1 MADLRTSD
9 ILAADWA
16 RRAREILDRNSTPEA
31 REFRKTSIGPR
42 GPRILED
49 HDLRSPDQVA
59 ADVILGRGTGRPVED
74 ILTGLTPLPGAIT
87 EARGGESGI
96 LDWVPGTG
104 LVKAG
109 VIAMPKAANI
119 LKRIARTKSDEI
131 VDMMKMVAEDVVE
144 QFRHADHVPTRDE
157 INAAVRNVTEG
168 MDNNRGIDAVRRIS
182 GDMVENT
189 MNSAARAV
197 ESGRVPSFSVKVPET
212 VDVNF
217 QALDIDPIGWQQ
229 RRTIGSY
236 EKERRR
242 ASVYNSLP
250 ENEKRAIREQA
261 LADSHNAMD
270 EAALAGITDPE
281 ELKTIRRR
289 TYTNTAD
296 NLKAKAYMATRRDE
310 NWGKLADNVQMSN
323 SETVNSI
330 QRDAYNEALRMARE
344 EGLSEYDAYRV
355 AAAAGQRAKHQA
367 MKAEGGAAR
376 EAELAQKRNEKKNL
390 RVVYS
395 MFSPEIQEE
404 IAREADAARAAAR
417 QKYIDSGI
425 DAKKAT
431 VKSADAGN
439 SAREKLTR
447 KLVKEMGFK
456 SVNDPRLQ
464 QYSVLNR
471 NGSHVLADGTASPV
485 VQTRPSSI
493 LGGALDITDNDR
505 AMQAAYD
512 AGISERPLMAA
523 DVEVPYESPAAQILS
538 AKPAPKP
545 ARLLPENEYSDADIA
560 ELLIGYGEQPTAD
573 AAFNREYA
581 EMLMKE
587 QGY

>member
-1 MADLRTSD
+1 MADLNASD

-16 RRAREILDRNSTPEA
+16 RRAREILERNRTPEA
-31 REFRKTSIGPR
+31 REFRKTSIGRR

-74 ILTGLTPLPGAIT
+74 ILTGFTPLPGAIT

-96 LDWVPGTG
+96 LDWVPGSG

-131 VDMMKMVAEDVVE
+131 VDMMTMVAEDVVE

-157 INAAVRNVTEG
+157 INAAVRNVTDG
-168 MDNNRGIDAVRRIS
+168 MDDNRGIDAVRRIS

-197 ESGRVPSFSVKVPET
+197 EAGRVPSFSVKVPET

-229 RRTIGSY
+229 RRTIGSL

-242 ASVYNSLP
+242 AAVFNSLP
-250 ENEKRAIREQA
+250 EDEKRAILEQA
-261 LADSHNAMD
+261 VADSHNAMD

-281 ELKTIRRR
+281 ALRTIRRH
-289 TYTNTAD
+289 TYVNTAG
-296 NLKAKAYMATRRDE
+296 NLKTKAYMDTRRDE

-323 SETVNSI
+323 SETANAA
-330 QRDAYNEALRMARE
+330 QRNAFNEALRMARE

-355 AAAAGQRAKHQA
+355 AAAAGQRAKRQA

-376 EAELAQKRNEKKNL
+376 EAELAQKRNEKK
-390 RVVYS
+390 
-395 MFSPEIQEE
+395 
-404 IAREADAARAAAR
+404 
-417 QKYIDSGI
+417 
-425 DAKKAT
+425 
-431 VKSADAGN
+431 
-439 SAREKLTR
+439 
-447 KLVKEMGFK
+447 
-456 SVNDPRLQ
+456 
-464 QYSVLNR
+464 
-471 NGSHVLADGTASPV
+471 
-485 VQTRPSSI
+485 
-493 LGGALDITDNDR
+493 
-505 AMQAAYD
+505 
-512 AGISERPLMAA
+512 
-523 DVEVPYESPAAQILS
+523 PYHI
-538 AKPAPKP
+538 
-545 ARLLPENEYSDADIA
+545 R
-560 ELLIGYGEQPTAD
+560 
-573 AAFNREYA
+573 
-581 EMLMKE
+581 
-587 QGY
+587 

>member
-16 RRAREILDRNSTPEA
+16 RRAREILERNRTPEA

-59 ADVILGRGTGRPVED
+59 ADIILGRGTGRPVED

-87 EARGGESGI
+87 EARGGESGV
-96 LDWVPGTG
+96 LDWVPG
-104 LVKAG
+104 AG
-109 VIAMPKAANI
+109 ALKGAVLAAPKAAAI

-157 INAAVRNVTEG
+157 INEAVRNVTDG

-197 ESGRVPSFSVKVPET
+197 EAGRVPSFSVKVPET
-212 VDVNF
+212 IDVNF

-229 RRTIGSY
+229 RRTIGAT
-236 EKERRR
+236 EKDRRR
-242 ASVYNSLP
+242 TAAYNSLS
-250 ENEKRAIREQA
+250 EDEKRAIREQA
-261 LADSHNAMD
+261 MADSHNAMD

-281 ELKTIRRR
+281 ELRTIRRH
-289 TYTNTAD
+289 TYANTTG
-296 NLKAKAYMATRRDE
+296 NLIDKAYIATRRDE
-310 NWGKLADNVQMSN
+310 NWGKLAENVQVSN
-323 SETVNSI
+323 SETANAA
-330 QRDAYNEALRMARE
+330 QRNAYNEALRMARE

-355 AAAAGQRAKHQA
+355 AAAAGQRAKRQA
-367 MKAEGGAAR
+367 MMAEGGAGR
-376 EAELAQKRNEKKNL
+376 EAELAQKRGEKKNL

-417 QKYIDSGI
+417 QKYIDSGM

-439 SAREKLTR
+439 STREKLTR
-447 KLVKEMGFK
+447 KLVKEIGFK

-471 NGSHVLADGTASPV
+471 NGNHVLADGSVAP
-485 VQTRPSSI
+485 VQTSPSSI
-493 LGGALDITDNDR
+493 LGGALDITENDR
-505 AMQAAYD
+505 MMQAAYD
-512 AGISERPLMAA
+512 AGLAENTLMAA
-523 DVEVPYESPAAQILS
+523 ERPVPYEGTASRILS
-538 AKPAPKP
+538 AQPASKP
-545 ARLLPENEYSDADIA
+545 ARLLPESEYSDADIA
-560 ELLIGYGEQPTAD
+560 ELLVGYGEQPTAD

>member
-1 MADLRTSD
+1 MADLKASD
-9 ILAADWA
+9 VLGIDWA
-16 RRAREILDRNSTPEA
+16 ARARNILELYGTPVP
-31 REFRKTSIGPR
+31 RDFSRTSIGPR

-59 ADVILGRGTGRPVED
+59 ADIILGRGTGRTVED

-87 EARGGESGI
+87 EARGGESGV
-96 LDWVPGTG
+96 LDWVPG
-104 LVKAG
+104 AG
-109 VIAMPKAANI
+109 ALKGAVIAAPKAANI
-119 LKRIARTKSDEI
+119 LKRIASTKSDEI

-157 INAAVRNVTEG
+157 INAAVRNATEG

-197 ESGRVPSFSVKVPET
+197 DAGRVPSFSVKVPET
-212 VDVNF
+212 IDVNF

-229 RRTIGSY
+229 RRTIGSL

-242 ASVYNSLP
+242 AAVFNSLP
-250 ENEKRAIREQA
+250 EDEKRAILEQA
-261 LADSHNAMD
+261 VADSHNAMD

-281 ELKTIRRR
+281 ELRNIRRH
-289 TYTNTAD
+289 TYVNTAG
-296 NLKAKAYMATRRDE
+296 NLKNKAYMSTRRDE

-323 SETVNSI
+323 SETANAA
-330 QRDAYNEALRMARE
+330 QRNAYNEALRMARE

-355 AAAAGQRAKHQA
+355 ANAAGQRAKRQA
-367 MKAEGGAAR
+367 MKAEGGAGR
-376 EAELAQKRNEKKNL
+376 EAELAQKRSEKKNL

-417 QKYIDSGI
+417 QKYIDGGM

-431 VKSADAGN
+431 VRSADAGN
-439 SAREKLTR
+439 GTREKLTR

-471 NGSHVLADGTASPV
+471 NGEHVLAGGATAPV
-485 VQTRPSSI
+485 QPSPSSI
-493 LGGALDITDNDR
+493 LEGALDITENDR
-505 AMQAAYD
+505 MMQSAYD
-512 AGISERPLMAA
+512 AGLAERTLMAA
-523 DVEVPYESPAAQILS
+523 DRPTQYGGPASRILS
-538 AKPAPKP
+538 AQPAPKP
-545 ARLLPENEYSDADIA
+545 ARLLPESEYSDADIA
-560 ELLIGYGEQPTAD
+560 ELLVGYGEQPTAD

-581 EMLMKE
+581 EMLMNE